1 MFIPTKFRT
10 CSDTESLRDSFKKFA
25 NKNYSSSTFDS
36 ISNFVNELL
45 QTRHVIGHFSPKGA
59 SIESINDIIVK
70 CLTYIKVLDIVS
82 MKIKLGKD
90 DESLNLKFSWKDVTT
105 GKVNSSHNILV
116 EICSAKFNL
125 ATCYCL
131 LGYSKVK

>member
-45 QTRHVIGHFSPKGA
+45 QTRNVIGNFSPKGA
-59 SIESINDIIVK
+59 SIESINGIIVK

-82 MKIKLGKD
+82 MKIKL
-90 DESLNLKFSWKDVTT
+90 
-105 GKVNSSHNILV
+105 
-116 EICSAKFNL
+116 
-125 ATCYCL
+125 
-131 LGYSKVK
+131 